1 MKEHIRISK
10 NIIFNKKTSSHTCE
24 NLKLVFT
31 TILTCNGATRFSL
44 GELVWEWEL
53 SPEPG
58 GIVCLTWTTAKN
70 NFSVQSEQVSPE
82 SKELEKILT
91 SSF

>member
-1 MKEHIRISK
+1 MKEPAQFSK
-10 NIIFNKKTSSHTCE
+10 KKRKFNKKTSSHTCE

-31 TILTCNGATRFSL
+31 MILTCNGATRFSL

-58 GIVCLTWTTAKN
+58 RIVCLTWTTAKN
-70 NFSVQSEQVSPE
+70 NFSVTRVN
-82 SKELEKILT
+82 KFLLKAKNWRNFDI
-91 SSF
+91 